1 MRRSVWLLPLPAL
14 LLFAASVAYPLVAS
28 IRVAG
33 SLQRS
38 EVNASNLGELFILT
52 SSWAMAVALGAIL
65 VGWVPGRILG
75 KSIQSRGYLI
85 IATLMLT
92 PICLPAYVI
101 FYVWWQAWPADS
113 ALFDWAIGEGMDR
126 RRLLKDITLY
136 GGLLCWSWPLVS
148 WCMAGSGKSVV

>member
-14 LLFAASVAYPLVAS
+14 LFFAACVAYPLVAS
-28 IRVAG
+28 MRIAG
-33 SLQRS
+33 NLQRS
-38 EVNASNLGELFILT
+38 EVSARNIGELFILT
-52 SSWAMAVALGAIL
+52 SSWALAVAVGSIL

-75 KSIQSRGYLI
+75 KSIHNRWYLI

-113 ALFDWAIGEGMDR
+113 
-126 RRLLKDITLY
+126 
-136 GGLLCWSWPLVS
+136 
-148 WCMAGSGKSVV
+148 